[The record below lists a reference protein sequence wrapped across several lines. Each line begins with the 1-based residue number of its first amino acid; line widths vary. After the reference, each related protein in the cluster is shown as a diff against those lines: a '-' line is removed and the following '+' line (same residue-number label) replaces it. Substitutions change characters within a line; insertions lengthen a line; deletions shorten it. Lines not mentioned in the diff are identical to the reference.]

1 MRSISGICLRSLLIV
16 AILSWWPSTTYGS
29 EMAAS
34 ENINLALRRTADRLL
49 RASGDLTSR
58 IPPVEQTSEKVW
70 RIQLRQTF
78 DYDSLPHLLQA
89 SMEQYGIKDAYTV
102 AVRRCE
108 DDVID
113 LGYHQQDFI
122 QDTMVPCL
130 GRETPEGCHYIEV
143 TFAKGSRA
151 NTIWPGT
158 ATTSM
163 LIIIAGIGTWW
174 WFRKKKTAEIVEE
187 YSDQQEWVA
196 IGQSRLNPAS
206 MILECQGIRH
216 QLTYREAKLLRLFAA
231 HPNQLLE
238 RDQIMQQVWGEEGV
252 QVGRSIDMFVS
263 RLRKKIKEDSSVGIV
278 AVHGVGYRME
288 TGITVS

>member
-1 MRSISGICLRSLLIV
+1 
-16 AILSWWPSTTYGS
+16 
-29 EMAAS
+29 
-34 ENINLALRRTADRLL
+34 
-49 RASGDLTSR
+49 
-58 IPPVEQTSEKVW
+58 
-70 RIQLRQTF
+70 
-78 DYDSLPHLLQA
+78 
-89 SMEQYGIKDAYTV
+89 
-102 AVRRCE
+102 
-108 DDVID
+108 
-113 LGYHQQDFI
+113 
-122 QDTMVPCL
+122 
-130 GRETPEGCHYIEV
+130 
-143 TFAKGSRA
+143 
-151 NTIWPGT
+151 
-158 ATTSM
+158 M

-187 YSDQQEWVA
+187 YSDQQEWVV